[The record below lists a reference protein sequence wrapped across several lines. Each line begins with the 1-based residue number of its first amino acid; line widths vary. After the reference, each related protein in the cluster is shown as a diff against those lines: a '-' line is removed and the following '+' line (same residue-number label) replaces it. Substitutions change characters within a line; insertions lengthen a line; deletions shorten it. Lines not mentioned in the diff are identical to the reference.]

1 MRDTSRISDRVS
13 KGNAYKYNILTS
25 YYWAPEG
32 TAAMQNAVT
41 LGRWKK
47 VSSAIKTSRM
57 SVAPNSQIF
66 SLGMTLL
73 HLCLL
78 RPLYQE

>member
-1 MRDTSRISDRVS
+1 MSDKIS
-13 KGNAYKYNILTS
+13 KGHAYKYNILTS

-41 LGRWKK
+41 LGRLKK
-47 VSSAIKTSRM
+47 FHSGMKTSRLNA
-57 SVAPNSQIF
+57 VPNSQIF

-78 RPLYQE
+78 RPLYQ

>member
-1 MRDTSRISDRVS
+1 MRDTSRQSDKISKEHKYD
-13 KGNAYKYNILTS
+13 YNILTS

-41 LGRWKK
+41 LGKLKK
-47 VSSAIKTSRM
+47 SSLHGITTSRLN
-57 SVAPNSQIF
+57 ALPNSQIF

-78 RPLYQE
+78 RPLYQ